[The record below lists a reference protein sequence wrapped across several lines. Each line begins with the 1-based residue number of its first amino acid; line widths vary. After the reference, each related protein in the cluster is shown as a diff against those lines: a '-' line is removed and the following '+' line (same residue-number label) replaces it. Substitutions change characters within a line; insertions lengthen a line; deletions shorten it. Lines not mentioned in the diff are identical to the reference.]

1 MVETLFILILY
12 LRGVP
17 LEFMGHHDIQG
28 QWREMGMTGCLSMKR
43 TLKRNGWRDS
53 DSVDTRYSCERRKV
67 LVETDG
73 QGRAKVVRIVE

>member
-17 LEFMGHHDIQG
+17 LEFMGHHDVNGHWQA
-28 QWREMGMTGCLSMKR
+28 MGMTGCLSLKR

-53 DSVDTRYSCERRKV
+53 DSVDRRYSCERRKV
-67 LVETDG
+67 LVETDS

>member
-1 MVETLFILILY
+1 
-12 LRGVP
+12 
-17 LEFMGHHDIQG
+17 
-28 QWREMGMTGCLSMKR
+28 MTGCLSMKR

-73 QGRAKVVRIVE
+73 QGRARVVRIVE

>member
-17 LEFMGHHDIQG
+17 IEFMGHHDIQG
-28 QWREMGMTGCLSMKR
+28 KWREMGMTGCLSMKR

-53 DSVDTRYSCERRKV
+53 DSTDTRYACEQRKV
-67 LVETDG
+67 FVEQGADG
-73 QGRAKVVRIVE
+73 RYKVIKIID